1 MIYQTLTV
9 LPVIYQT
16 LTVLPVTLSDDL
28 SKTYCTTQGFMTSTK
43 PKTQRWYLGG
53 VAAMGAVCFT
63 HPLDTLKVHLQ
74 VSFDIVKAYKIKR
87 EELSKLLDLSN
98 LLGVS
103 VLTTWSFYSS
113 SFPADP
119 PLPQTQ
125 TAKKGLLD
133 VAMSTVKTNGIRGLY
148 SGLSASLMRQGL
160 F

>member
-1 MIYQTLTV
+1 
-9 LPVIYQT
+9 
-16 LTVLPVTLSDDL
+16 
-28 SKTYCTTQGFMTSTK
+28 
-43 PKTQRWYLGG
+43 
-53 VAAMGAVCFT
+53 MGAVCFT

-103 VLTTWSFYSS
+103 VLTTWSFYFS
-113 SFPADP
+113 PLTP